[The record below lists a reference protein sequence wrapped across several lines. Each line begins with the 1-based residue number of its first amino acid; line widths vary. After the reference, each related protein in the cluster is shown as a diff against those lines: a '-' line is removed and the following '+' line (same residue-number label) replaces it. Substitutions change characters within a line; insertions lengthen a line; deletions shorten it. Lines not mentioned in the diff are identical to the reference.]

1 MRKLFLFLLG
11 IIVLGALAAILVYTQ
26 IVTYKIVPEQSEDH
40 IVMLTDVS
48 TLKDVANRLEE
59 Q

>member
-1 MRKLFLFLLG
+1 VRKLFLFLLG